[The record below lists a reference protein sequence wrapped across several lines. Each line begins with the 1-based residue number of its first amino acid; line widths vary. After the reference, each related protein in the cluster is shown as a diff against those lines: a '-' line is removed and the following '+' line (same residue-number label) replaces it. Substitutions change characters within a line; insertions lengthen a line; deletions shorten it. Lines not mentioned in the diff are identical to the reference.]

1 MTSQAERYLR
11 TEELYQDVL
20 GIIYGPPYTEDVNP
34 DDIRRVLDRI
44 LSQGKIEGRLSAL
57 PDRVPGGG
65 ETWRLQTDHR
75 QSVYVHGVSR
85 AQLVVYRDPHCPCIN
100 EEHGV
105 SGHQNSTTIQM
116 FTEMYE
122 PVDGSPD
129 RMIEGWQRIVDS
141 VRQEHS

>member
-1 MTSQAERYLR
+1 MTSQTERFLR
-11 TEELYQDVL
+11 TEELYDEVTCL
-20 GIIYGPPYTEDVNP
+20 ITEDTM
-34 DDIRRVLDRI
+34 DDVGGVGHVRGLLDAI

-100 EEHGV
+100 EEHGI

-141 VRQEHS
+141 V